1 MRGEHSWHCHSF
13 YQPEMHPFL
22 PLGRLHANRV
32 SWDPGFISRHRV
44 WGAALSCS
52 WCIEISV
59 IAVGGA
65 GMQSTNYS
73 NNSCHDWIFD
83 KCWISTVYASSHLTL
98 VKTFEVEIVTLIL

>member
-44 WGAALSCS
+44 WGAAVSCS

-59 IAVGGA
+59 IAVGGWV
-65 GMQSTNYS
+65 GCSQLM
-73 NNSCHDWIFD
+73 
-83 KCWISTVYASSHLTL
+83 
-98 VKTFEVEIVTLIL
+98 IVTIAVMIGYLTNAG